1 MGWAAGFTAG
11 RQLGREL
18 IDTYNQS
25 ADEREFNRIRDEKPE
40 VSQGFTADQGDQL
53 RAAAASGQY
62 DIGFQDGQYTVTPKA
77 DPSQV
82 GRIGPGEVTDFFGER
97 RAGALSPR
105 QVEYARQAQ
114 MAGAVSRRNPLAGAR
129 MMRELDQNE
138 RDQARFDQGT
148 EAHGLT
154 MREGRLRVGQQEEA
168 VGYANS
174 LGKYMQEAV
183 QNPNA
188 VEQDRLGINDNHSRF
203 TITKDPKGGY
213 SFIDVQPGGADKTIP
228 LNFMQVAEARALIKA
243 MAEYPG
249 QAPAALAR
257 LSAINKDL
265 AEAVARENNMKL
277 EAFKATDM
285 SQYHSTMGN
294 AATITARAAAT
305 RAAAENAAIK
315 KLDLQNELGVKA
327 EGAARGLSAAR
338 ALGPRG
344 REAAKIYEQELAG
357 YNARSQMIGGRGTVG
372 NEKPTF
378 TPTEFSNLISTYGDR
393 VIGHQNGKPVLL
405 REAPMEVQ
413 MEYLQAGFSGRR
425 APDAGYGEPP
435 IREESVLRDR
445 GMGLSLNP
453 LRDQHITGTR
463 YLPTFNVGAGRG
475 LPQFDPMLPSDP
487 ERSTHR

>member
-1 MGWAAGFTAG
+1 MGWAAGFNAG

-18 IDTYNQS
+18 VDTYNQS
-25 ADEREFNRIRDEKPE
+25 AAEQEFNRIRDEKPE

-97 RAGALSPR
+97 RAGALNPR

-138 RDQARFDQGT
+138 RDQVRFDQGT
-148 EAHGLT
+148 EAHGLN
-154 MREGRLRVGQQEEA
+154 MRESRLRVGQQEES
-168 VGYANS
+168 VGYANA

-249 QAPAALAR
+249 QAPAALNR

-277 EAFKATDM
+277 EAFKATDT
-285 SQYHSTMGN
+285 SQHHRTMGN
-294 AATITARAAAT
+294 AATITANAAAARAAHDSRMGRMGQSVQWTDDKGNVKVSVPVLGTDGKMTWQTSDAPAGFRLQKQMDPKVIEERAAQLVGLPDPDNQTKKMTPYRAYEVARQQVYGGDGGSNLPPIPAAPPARPGAGT
-305 RAAAENAAIK
+305 RAAPPPAPP
-315 KLDLQNELGVKA
+315 
-327 EGAARGLSAAR
+327 AR
-338 ALGPRG
+338 AINPR
-344 REAAKIYEQELAG
+344 AAEQ
-357 YNARSQMIGGRGTVG
+357 
-372 NEKPTF
+372 
-378 TPTEFSNLISTYGDR
+378 TPIT
-393 VIGHQNGKPVLL
+393 
-405 REAPMEVQ
+405 
-413 MEYLQAGFSGRR
+413 
-425 APDAGYGEPP
+425 PD
-435 IREESVLRDR
+435 SVL
-445 GMGLSLNP
+445 
-453 LRDQHITGTR
+453 
-463 YLPTFNVGAGRG
+463 YRG
-475 LPQFDPMLPSDP
+475 LPVPPREDGPFFDPYSQPY
-487 ERSTHR
+487 